1 MAIPRNLVY
10 VFACV
15 IIFAFL
21 GMLYIVYTERDLK
34 SFLTYDVSGSGDVQ
48 IREDVVVHPL
58 FWHLRNAVQ
67 QVDTIPTAKLEQ
79 ITTKVFYQ
87 QYLTNNLPLLVEDWC
102 KDWPALKKWGDLDY
116 IGD

>member
-1 MAIPRNLVY
+1 
-10 VFACV
+10 
-15 IIFAFL
+15 
-21 GMLYIVYTERDLK
+21 
-34 SFLTYDVSGSGDVQ
+34 
-48 IREDVVVHPL
+48 
-58 FWHLRNAVQ
+58 VQ

-87 QYLTNNLPLLVEDWC
+87 QYLTNNLPLLVEDGC